1 MVLDRFE
8 DEKVEVV
15 FAYFPVWEMFFS
27 MHVLVDSDHHLYRRR
42 WAKRISEKEPELVK
56 HMIDMSAATDKWLF
70 VIDSPKWSQMRQME
84 IEELI
89 SCLQEKNIYQWNDMI
104 EYTGRR
110 MDIAGRDAVI
120 RVMKEYYERV
130 FMREER
136 LLRPYLTRILQKER
150 ELCKRLG
157 IWRWCEGIHP
167 RLLVE
172 GDCLVYR
179 KNREYCYQ
187 KAHIRRIYAMA
198 STFVNPHLWL
208 YKGDGELEMV
218 KEVLTEQ
225 AEEEIPNDCVLVF
238 KALGDH
244 TRLKIVKLLMQG
256 TLTTQEISL
265 KMGISEAGVSK
276 HLRILNQA
284 GLVRKS
290 MKGHYVEYRFLTGRI
305 DFIPYTF
312 YEMMM

>member
-1 MVLDRFE
+1 
-8 DEKVEVV
+8 
-15 FAYFPVWEMFFS
+15 
-27 MHVLVDSDHHLYRRR
+27 
-42 WAKRISEKEPELVK
+42 
-56 HMIDMSAATDKWLF
+56 
-70 VIDSPKWSQMRQME
+70 
-84 IEELI
+84 
-89 SCLQEKNIYQWNDMI
+89 MI
-104 EYTGRR
+104 EYTGQR
-110 MDIAGRDAVI
+110 MEIDGRDAVI
-120 RVMKEYYERV
+120 RVIKEYYERV

-136 LLRPYLTRILQKER
+136 LLRPYLARIMQKER
-150 ELCKRLG
+150 EVCRRLG

-179 KNREYCYQ
+179 KDREYRYQ
-187 KAHIRRIYAMA
+187 KAYVRRIYAMA

-225 AEEEIPNDCVLVF
+225 AEDDIPNHCVLVF

-244 TRLKIVKLLMQG
+244 TRLKIIKLLMQG

-290 MKGHYVEYRFLTGRI
+290 MKGHYVEYHFLTERI